1 MLWASVAYS
10 VGVVAGVYQWRPALW
25 WVVAGA
31 AFVGAAA
38 YFAVR
43 RSSLGWLLALGAL
56 FVAGAL
62 HIQARSASARLD
74 TAIQPYADR
83 QELQLIAHVTRDG
96 RVQPGGPHEI
106 RQTIDVET
114 EELQTA
120 DGQTEPIHSGV
131 RLSIYSP
138 SSDAH
143 EDNASPIASIPLFRY
158 SDRICLSAK
167 LRAPRNFRN
176 PGAFDYRGYL
186 ADHDIAAL
194 SSAKMEDI
202 ERLPGFSGTRFAS
215 WRGHLHRGVIAKV
228 HQLWPPHDAAL
239 IDAMVIGEDA
249 FIDRDTRVDFQ
260 RSGTYHILVV
270 SGMNF
275 SILAFVAFWTL
286 RRLRVGEIPAT
297 LLTIAFCVAYA
308 FTTEVGAPVWRA
320 TLMCAIYLGYAP
332 ALPRPCHGQRAGRS
346 RARLARLRS
355 APTVHCQLPNDLCLR
370 SHRGSHRNPDFAAD
384 IATPK
389 ALWRTGTRAITLHNS
404 PRE

>member
-1 MLWASVAYS
+1 MTSSPTPASPPDFHFKASRQPMLWASVAYS
-10 VGVVAGVYQWRPALW
+10 LGVVAGVYQWRPALW

-38 YFAVR
+38 YFAGR

-143 EDNASPIASIPLFRY
+143 EVNASPIASIPLFRY
-158 SDRICLSAK
+158 GDRIRLSGK
-167 LRAPRNFRN
+167 LRAPRNFAIQA
-176 PGAFDYRGYL
+176 PLIIGAILPIEISRPW
-186 ADHDIAAL
+186 ARPAW
-194 SSAKMEDI
+194 KMSN
-202 ERLPGFSGTRFAS
+202 GFPD
-215 WRGHLHRGVIAKV
+215 L
-228 HQLWPPHDAAL
+228 
-239 IDAMVIGEDA
+239 
-249 FIDRDTRVDFQ
+249 
-260 RSGTYHILVV
+260 
-270 SGMNF
+270 
-275 SILAFVAFWTL
+275 
-286 RRLRVGEIPAT
+286 PAT
-297 LLTIAFCVAYA
+297 ASRLGVADSTGGLSRKCINSGPR
-308 FTTEVGAPVWRA
+308 TTP
-320 TLMCAIYLGYAP
+320 P
-332 ALPRPCHGQRAGRS
+332 
-346 RARLARLRS
+346 
-355 APTVHCQLPNDLCLR
+355 
-370 SHRGSHRNPDFAAD
+370 
-384 IATPK
+384 
-389 ALWRTGTRAITLHNS
+389 
-404 PRE
+404 